1 MGIGDISVCLTATAL
16 LYIFLYAFHYHRIPM
31 NYLLINLA
39 IADIVYAT
47 FVAPKIFLLRLSFIQ
62 HPDGVTGTVLCTLL
76 TAGNITWIGAASSI
90 VSLTAIAIERYYA
103 VLYPLGNKGKLTN
116 RKLKVSS
123 VENFFVVV

>member
-1 MGIGDISVCLTATAL
+1 
-16 LYIFLYAFHYHRIPM
+16 M

-47 FVAPKIFLLRLSFIQ
+47 FVAPKVLLLRLSFIH

-76 TAGNITWIGAASSI
+76 TAGNITWIGAASS
-90 VSLTAIAIERYYA
+90 VVTLTAIAIERYYA

-123 VENFFVVV
+123 VENFLLLLSSVLFKAVNLIIIIRQTFKHTGYKAERK